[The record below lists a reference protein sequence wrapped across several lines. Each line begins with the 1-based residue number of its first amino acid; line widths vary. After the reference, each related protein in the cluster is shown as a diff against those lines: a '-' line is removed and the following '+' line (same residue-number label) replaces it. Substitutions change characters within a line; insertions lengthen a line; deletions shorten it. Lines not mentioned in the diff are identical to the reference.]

1 MVVHFLG
8 VVKKIVVVSTH
19 ERVVVFLLSV
29 YINEF
34 DWFVSLLVCL
44 FLPSFHP
51 SLVDC
56 HGNHSC
62 CSLCS
67 MC

>member
-1 MVVHFLG
+1 MVPHFLG
-8 VVKKIVVVSTH
+8 VVKKIVVDSTH
-19 ERVVVFLLSV
+19 ERVMVFLLSV

-34 DWFVSLLVCL
+34 DWFVISFVGL
-44 FLPSFHP
+44 FLPFFLP
-51 SLVDC
+51 SLVVC
-56 HGNHSC
+56 HGNDSC